1 MNLEELDFL
10 FIHIQKCGGTT
21 LRNILFKKLL
31 NKYDN
36 DNIFIPEKKNIQIN
50 LLAIE

>member
-10 FIHIQKCGGTT
+10 FIHIPKCGGTT

-36 DNIFIPEKKNIQIN
+36 DNIFIPEEKIYKLI
-50 LLAIE
+50 LLAI